1 LYGKKVEEA
10 RIASGMDKE
19 QLSNIATIEQPYIS
33 SDSDLKKR
41 AATVL
46 LAAVVG
52 LLLGLAA
59 AIGLALFNSS
69 LRMEED
75 IEHYLRLPVLAV
87 IPDLPRSV
95 SS

>member
-10 RIASGMDKE
+10 RISSGMEKE

-59 AIGLALFNSS
+59 AVGLALFNSS